1 MWCSHPGCGGL
12 EVLRASGGRVHRN
25 ATLNPTTHAAC
36 PPPAGRDACTTI
48 DHAPECPACFCRAA
62 LICCRMPQTLPPPGA
77 SSVFTLS
84 LLDRG
89 SIFRKCRL
97 GLALFEILM
106 VALAG
111 SSLAADEDW
120 SVATRSSGI
129 IVYERARK
137 GFSFREFKAVGV
149 MEAPPEV
156 VKRVI
161 DDVSEYPHFMPYVT
175 EARVISTDG
184 ANRVS
189 YQRIA
194 PPLVSDL
201 DYTVRVTC
209 ETHATPAGK
218 CFCNRWQ
225 AANELGPAEKHG
237 VKRVKITEGSWLLEP
252 EDEGRKTRATY
263 CIFSDSGGS
272 MPTFITNTAT
282 KTAIP
287 KLFKSIEKQAL
298 LPKYLHPSQDVK

>member
-1 MWCSHPGCGGL
+1 MPLKQSP
-12 EVLRASGGRVHRN
+12 LRSSS
-25 ATLNPTTHAAC
+25 PC
-36 PPPAGRDACTTI
+36 
-48 DHAPECPACFCRAA
+48 A
-62 LICCRMPQTLPPPGA
+62 LG
-77 SSVFTLS
+77 V
-84 LLDRG
+84 LDRG
-89 SIFRKCRL
+89 VFLRTCRV
-97 GLALFEILM
+97 GLAFFEILI

-111 SSLAADEDW
+111 NSLASDEDW
-120 SVATRSSGI
+120 SVASRTPDVV
-129 IVYERARK
+129 VYERARK
-137 GFSFREFKAVGV
+137 GFSFREFKAVGL

-156 VKRVI
+156 IKRVI

-175 EARVISTDG
+175 EARVISSDG
-184 ANRVS
+184 GNRVS

-201 DYTVRVTC
+201 DYTVRVSC
-209 ETHATPAGK
+209 ETHSSPGGK

-225 AANELGPAEKHG
+225 AANELGPPEKRG

-282 KTAIP
+282 RTAIP

-298 LPKYLHPSQDVK
+298 LPKYLRPVEAAK

>member
-1 MWCSHPGCGGL
+1 MP
-12 EVLRASGGRVHRN
+12 LRLS
-25 ATLNPTTHAAC
+25 
-36 PPPAGRDACTTI
+36 
-48 DHAPECPACFCRAA
+48 
-62 LICCRMPQTLPPPGA
+62 PPG
-77 SSVFTLS
+77 SSSILALS
-84 LLDRG
+84 VLNRG
-89 SIFRKCRL
+89 PFLRTWRV
-97 GLALFEILM
+97 GLAFFEILI

-111 SSLAADEDW
+111 NSLASDEDW
-120 SVATRSSGI
+120 SVASHSPEV

-137 GFSFREFKAVGV
+137 GFSFKEFKAVGV

-156 VKRVI
+156 IKRVI
-161 DDVSEYPHFMPYVT
+161 DDVSEYPRFMPYVT
-175 EARVISTDG
+175 EARVISSDG

-201 DYTVRVTC
+201 DYTVRVSC
-209 ETHATPAGK
+209 ETHATPGGK

-225 AANELGPAEKHG
+225 AANELGPAEKRG

-272 MPTFITNTAT
+272 LPTFITNTAT
-282 KTAIP
+282 RTAIP

-298 LPKYLHPSQDVK
+298 LPKYLRPTQDVK